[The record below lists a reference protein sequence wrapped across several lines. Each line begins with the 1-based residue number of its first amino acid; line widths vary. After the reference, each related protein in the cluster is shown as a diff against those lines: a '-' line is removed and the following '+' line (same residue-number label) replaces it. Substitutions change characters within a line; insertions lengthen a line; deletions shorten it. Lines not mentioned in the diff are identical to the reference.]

1 MCVCEVRIRN
11 EKEVGEKGF
20 EKKEMRGGG
29 ERAGNGKE
37 AKGRKGIGNR
47 KIVQS

>member
-1 MCVCEVRIRN
+1 MKR
-11 EKEVGEKGF
+11 KWGEKGF

>member
-1 MCVCEVRIRN
+1 MCVCEVGIRN

-20 EKKEMRGGG
+20 EKKETQGGG